1 VELAAIGLD
10 ETPECILVTPTRR
23 RQQLLFVHS
32 R

>member
-10 ETPECILVTPTRR
+10 ETPEGIFVTPARGG
-23 RQQLLFVHS
+23 QQLLFVHV